1 MTYELNVEEKTS
13 IINQHLKN
21 LEYRKYNLDLSLME
35 ENSLSTPNT
44 IRVAEINADLDKVN
58 AQKGVLL
65 LELEALA

>member
-1 MTYELNVEEKTS
+1 MTYELNTEEKTS

-21 LEYRKYNLDLSLME
+21 LEYKKYNLNLSLME